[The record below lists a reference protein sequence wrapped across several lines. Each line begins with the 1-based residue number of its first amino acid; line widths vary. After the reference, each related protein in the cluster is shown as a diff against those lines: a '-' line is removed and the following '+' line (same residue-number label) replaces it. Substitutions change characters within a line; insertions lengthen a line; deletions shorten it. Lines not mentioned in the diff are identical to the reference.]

1 MIVRKDDNNPRRNGR
16 KLRRQAIDLYPALK
30 ALGRVTVKA
39 DPSFTREA
47 TGMGDIEYFAPG
59 QKVIRYPTGEEF
71 KHPGLDRRPA
81 VLVNPETNTA
91 QTVALDMLHGMADV
105 DPKFR
110 KLREDFASQLN
121 PYDIEYWY
129 NHAVAKG
136 DAEEGEFEQF
146 RENYIDGKLRN
157 LLFEGTQEEFKQARY
172 NPNER
177 IEMASVPPNQYLTG
191 NRVDQHTKNR
201 NALMLVDEIRKY
213 LKGEELSTLEKDRT
227 GKYWR

>member
-1 MIVRKDDNNPRRNGR
+1 MIVRKDDNNPRRDGR

-39 DPSFTREA
+39 DPSFTKEA

-71 KHPGLDRRPA
+71 KHPGPDRRPA

-91 QTVALDMLHGMADV
+91 QTVALDMLHGMAEA

-110 KLREDFASQLN
+110 EMRNLFAKQLD
-121 PYDIEYWY
+121 PFDINYWFD
-129 NHAVAKG
+129 HAVAKG
-136 DAEEGEFEQF
+136 HANEGDFEQF

-157 LLFEGTQEEFKQARY
+157 LLFEGTREEFRQARY
-172 NPNER
+172 NPDER
-177 IEMASVPPNQYLTG
+177 MELRQVPDDYGHTY
-191 NRVDQHTKNR
+191 QHAR
-201 NALMLVDEIRKY
+201 AQNAITLADEIRKY
-213 LKGEELSTLEKDRT
+213 LKGEQTSELNKNYKGEYVRKR
-227 GKYWR
+227 